1 MTGDAAPGTPRV
13 LHLLWRGALRGA
25 ERHVL
30 DLAAALADGRFAST
44 VCFFARADGYAD
56 LLAEA
61 GIPFVELGCTNPKLD
76 LAAVRRFRAVLRRE
90 RAVVVHDHG
99 APLWARGVAKLAPS
113 ARVVYTE
120 HLSTASPLRRAIYPI
135 VRRVTDA
142 HIAVSDAA
150 RSMLVGTLG
159 VPAREVTVIPNMVD
173 PGRVRPLPPGAVGE
187 IRAGLG
193 LGADDAVILT
203 VGRLEPGKRTDR
215 LLALLAPLLAERPSA
230 HLLVVGEGAEEGRL
244 RALAASA
251 TAGGRIR
258 FLGARDDVP
267 GLLAACDLF
276 ATATARESFGLAAAE
291 AMLAGKPVVA
301 VRVAGIDEVVED
313 GETGVLVDDTR
324 LDRDLAAAVGALLD
338 DPARRDELGA
348 AGRRRV
354 LERFGPDRVAGA
366 VAEVY
371 ASVLAT
377 A

>member
-1 MTGDAAPGTPRV
+1 
-13 LHLLWRGALRGA
+13 
-25 ERHVL
+25 
-30 DLAAALADGRFAST
+30 
-44 VCFFARADGYAD
+44 
-56 LLAEA
+56 
-61 GIPFVELGCTNPKLD
+61 
-76 LAAVRRFRAVLRRE
+76 
-90 RAVVVHDHG
+90 VVVHDHG

-173 PGRVRPLPPGAVGE
+173 PGRVRPLPPRAVGE